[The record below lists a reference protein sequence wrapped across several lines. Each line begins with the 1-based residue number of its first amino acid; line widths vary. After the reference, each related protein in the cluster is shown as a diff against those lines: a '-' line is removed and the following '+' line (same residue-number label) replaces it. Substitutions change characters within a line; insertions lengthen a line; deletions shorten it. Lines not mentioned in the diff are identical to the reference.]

1 MGKAVGSIIAIAG
14 AVAINVIPGVGQVLS
29 GAIVGALG
37 GTFTAY
43 GIAQGVVGAVTLG
56 LTLAGVSA
64 VSSLLVGG
72 QKAQPPQ
79 TTATEKKSSIPA
91 RVRGNGKR
99 RLFGSSILFE
109 TASDGS
115 TVDVW
120 AFHDGRINAVTAV
133 YLNDQQVVVD
143 GAGVVQQLADKTYQ
157 GEHVTLGWR
166 LGLATETAFSQVIAK
181 LPGLWTAN
189 HRGDGVV
196 TGFLIKRPEAEKHFL
211 TTYPQ
216 GDNVTMSIAAEL
228 APVFDPR
235 DPSQDPYNT
244 LTWVYSDNAALCFLH
259 YMMTQRG
266 LDWTSQCQPQLT
278 RIVAAINDCDAV
290 QPLDAGGTEPRYRS
304 CVAYEAPEQ
313 PSAIIGEY
321 LACFDGWYIFNERA
335 ELILYSGRYYEPTV
349 TLGPDQIAS
358 YTFQAHVAA
367 EDRIN
372 QIHVSYV
379 SELHDY
385 ATVDAQSFRD
395 EDLISVMG
403 RENDASLPAQTP
415 SFTQNRRLAKRKMAR
430 TNAPFRGTITTTFS
444 GRIVVG
450 ERYVGLSLPE
460 MAYSGAIEVVS
471 SPQRDPATGGV
482 TFDWIAAD
490 PNVDAWNPATE
501 DGEGASV
508 GNRVALAPLAAPS
521 IVTATSLF
529 TPVTDGGTGVRVE
542 IEVSGPDRSDLT
554 WFARWRVEGAAVWNE
569 NRYDDIDPGPS
580 VILVTGFVPTQDE
593 IEVEVA
599 YRVGDGRLS
608 PWSGDVN
615 PATIVDSATD
625 ATAPDDATGIT
636 VAGWSS
642 SLSLTTDSI
651 ARASRY
657 RWRIYAADGTTLIR
671 EAYTTLPAYDYRITD
686 AALDGIARS
695 YVAKVAGVNTAGAGG
710 EASSGVITKAAPAA
724 PGSPVVNG
732 GATTA
737 TATCDAVA
745 GAVGY
750 AVFYAGT
757 AGFNPDT
764 TGGVVQS
771 GIPNIS
777 IFGLGAGTYYARI
790 AAYDEWTAKP
800 SLLNL
805 SAEQSFTITT
815 GGGSTPSGGGGSGGG
830 WAGRDPVREL

>member
-1 MGKAVGSIIAIAG
+1 VGKTVGAIVAIAG
-14 AVAINVIPGVGQVLS
+14 AVAINVIPGVGQVIS

-37 GTFTAY
+37 GTFA
-43 GIAQGVVGAVTLG
+43 AASVASSVVGALTLG
-56 LTLAGVSA
+56 LTVAGVSA
-64 VSSLLVGG
+64 ASSLLVGRP
-72 QKAQPPQ
+72 KAAPAE
-79 TTATEKKSSIPA
+79 TVSSSIKSPIPA
-91 RVRGNGKR
+91 RVRGNGRR
-99 RLFGSSILFE
+99 RLYGASLLFE
-109 TASDGS
+109 TAADGT

-120 AFHDGRINAVTAV
+120 AFHDGRVAQIAAV
-133 YLNDQQVVVD
+133 YLNDQIVTVT
-143 GAGVVQQLADKTYQ
+143 GGVVQQLADRSYQ
-157 GEHVTLGWR
+157 SGHVKAGYN
-166 LGLATETAFSQVIAK
+166 LGLPTETAFAPVVALVPS
-181 LPGLWTAN
+181 LWTNN

-196 TGFLIKRPEAEKHFL
+196 TGYLIKEPEADKHFL

-216 GDNVTMSIAAEL
+216 GDNVTMSLVIDM
-228 APVFDPR
+228 APVYDPR
-235 DPSQDPYNT
+235 QPGQDPYDEA
-244 LTWVYSDNAALCFLH
+244 TWYWSDNAVLCFLH

-266 LDWTSQCQPQLT
+266 LDWATQCQPQLAL
-278 RIVAAINDCDAV
+278 ILAAINDADAL
-290 QPLDAGGTEPRYRS
+290 QTLDAGGTEPRYR
-304 CVAYEAPEQ
+304 CWVVYKATEQ
-313 PSAIIGEY
+313 PSAIVGEY
-321 LACFDGWYIFNERA
+321 LSCFDGWYSFNEKN
-335 ELILYSGRYYEPTV
+335 ELILYSGRYYTPTV
-349 TLGPDQIAS
+349 TLGPDKIAS
-358 YTFQAHVAA
+358 YSFQTHVAA
-367 EDRIN
+367 EDRLNHIN
-372 QIHVSYV
+372 VTYV
-379 SELHDY
+379 SDQNDF
-385 ATVDAQSFRD
+385 ATVDAQPFRD
-395 EDLISVMG
+395 EDLISEMG
-403 RENDASLPAQTP
+403 RENAGSVEAQTP
-415 SFTQNRRLAKRKMAR
+415 SFTQNRRLAKRLMAR
-430 TNAPFRGTITTTFS
+430 NNAPFRGSLTTTFA
-444 GRIVVG
+444 GRDIIG
-450 ERYVGLSLPE
+450 QRYVRLILPE
-460 MAYSGAIEVVS
+460 MDFDGPIEIVT
-471 SPQRDPATGGV
+471 SPVRDPNTGGV
-482 TFDWIAAD
+482 SVEWIAAD

-508 GNRVALAPLAAPS
+508 GNRVALAPVAAPS
-521 IVTATSLF
+521 ILSAYSVYSPL
-529 TPVTDGGTGVRVE
+529 TDGGTGVRIQ
-542 IEVSGPDRSDLT
+542 IEASGPDRADLT

-671 EAYTTLPAYDYRITD
+671 EAYTTLPAYDYRSTD